1 MGYRWYDKHS
11 VKPAFPFGHGLT
23 YGAVKYTNLKVSGR
37 TVTFTMQVW
46 PGPISVHYASPCD
59 TAQVYIG
66 YPDAGKDPAVPSKV
80 RGRGRRRV
88 IILSIYI
95 RWYTAT
101 DRAAPSKVVRCTII
115 SYPLYTL
122 YTPSLPYTTPDTPL
136 KHPIHKGDA
145 LLPEGMLQRVVRHAD
160 AVDAVCVVHADGPRR
175 V

>member
-66 YPDAGKDPAVPSKV
+66 YPDAGKDQAVPSKV

-88 IILSIYI
+88 IILSIYMSVGI
-95 RWYTAT
+95 QQLTGPCRPRWCAVQSYRTL
-101 DRAAPSKVVRCTII
+101 CT
-115 SYPLYTL
+115 PC
-122 YTPSLPYTTPDTPL
+122 
-136 KHPIHKGDA
+136 IHLHYDI
-145 LLPEGMLQRVVRHAD
+145 LHLTRL
-160 AVDAVCVVHADGPRR
+160 
-175 V
+175 